1 MIKPLFLVLSSI
13 ALILPMGNQVLLS
26 QQAVNWKPYFTLHP
40 DEGTYWKIDSLP
52 VPIQPN
58 TGLPGLNIT
67 NDNRVLLG
75 YAGATD
81 GRGAAIVTGN
91 GTGYIVIND
100 STSRPKEVDGGF
112 IYLPDGRTRFLAEER
127 SPTWTREKQRIHI
140 VSYISDDGINWTKE
154 SGIRYQ
160 PGIADDSIS
169 NLPAAIQIKDSLWRL
184 YYCADFYG
192 TLPNTTRTALSY
204 DWGVTWIS
212 ESNGSI
218 LRSGDVDPHP
228 MYLTNGKI
236 RLYYRYGFGKP
247 PAEAG
252 IGYCDSD
259 DGLHFD
265 TTAAHYCFRDAD
277 FPAGRKLD
285 PAVIKFPDGS
295 VVCYFGGERAGNI
308 VLMAARG
315 ASVNSVGEAP
325 SMQDFL
331 LSPNP
336 SSGQTTLSFS
346 TLRAIE
352 CSVIVSD
359 ILGRVVFRKVVTSVS
374 GANAIELPRF
384 TSGVYMVRLD
394 ADTSMTTHLFITE

>member
-1 MIKPLFLVLSSI
+1 MIHPLFLFLSGI
-13 ALILPMGNQVLLS
+13 ALIFSIGNQVLWS

-40 DEGTYWKIDSLP
+40 DEGTYWKMDSLP

-81 GRGAAIVTGN
+81 GRGAAIVSGN

-100 STSRPKEVDGGF
+100 STNRPKEVDGGF
-112 IYLPDGRTRFLAEER
+112 IYLPDGRTRFLAEEH
-127 SPTWTREKQRIHI
+127 SPTWTRAKQRIHI

-169 NLPAAIQIKDSLWRL
+169 NLPAAIQIKDSVWRL

-192 TLPNTTRTALSY
+192 ANPNTTRTALSY
-204 DWGVTWIS
+204 DWGVTWAS

-236 RLYYRYGFGKP
+236 RLYYRYGYGKP
-247 PAEAG
+247 PEEAG

-259 DGLHFD
+259 DGLEFD
-265 TTAAHYCFRDAD
+265 TTAIHRCFRDAD
-277 FPAGRKLD
+277 FPVGRKLD

-295 VVCYFGGERAGNI
+295 VVCYFGGESTGNI
-308 VLMAARG
+308 VLMTARST
-315 ASVNSVGEAP
+315 SVNSVSAAP
-325 SMQDFL
+325 LMQEPL

-346 TLRAIE
+346 APREIE
-352 CSVIVSD
+352 CSIIVSD
-359 ILGRVVFRKVVTSVS
+359 VLGRQVFRKVFTSLS
-374 GANAIELPRF
+374 GANIIELPRF
-384 TSGVYMVRLD
+384 AGGVYIVCLD
-394 ADTSMTTHLFITE
+394 ADTTAATRLLIVE